1 MRVDNSTNDI
11 YVVDKPQDIRLI
23 FSEKHNMIL
32 RLLMERDLSISD
44 IAKILSLNPGSVHY
58 HLKELEK
65 HGLVKQVREEVK
77 RGIIKK
83 YYRSAAKRIVIDSPN
98 FGSKKYL
105 DYTTKEYIDRLIAS
119 IEFLGYQLPPE
130 NMDDARDL
138 LSRYDRR
145 TKELLLQLHN
155 TGLENVE
162 NDGVILQNAYNLIF
176 NIWAKE
182 DPELGRIYSEFG
194 KLFLRYE

>member
-32 RLLMERDLSISD
+32 RLLMEQDLSISD
-44 IAKILSLNPGSVHY
+44 IAKILSINPGSVHY

-83 YYRSAAKRIVIDSPN
+83 YYRSAAKRILIDSPN
-98 FGSKKYL
+98 FGAKNYL
-105 DYTTKEYIDRLIAS
+105 DHTTKEYIDRLIAS

-130 NMDDARDL
+130 NLDDAKDL
-138 LSRYDRR
+138 LSRYDHRI
-145 TKELLLQLHN
+145 KELLSQLHD

-176 NIWAKE
+176 NIWARE
-182 DPELGRIYSEFG
+182 DPEMGRIYSEFA

>member
-32 RLLMERDLSISD
+32 RLLMEQDLSISD

-98 FGSKKYL
+98 FGSKNYL

-130 NMDDARDL
+130 NLDDAKDL

-182 DPELGRIYSEFG
+182 DPEMGRIYSEFG

>member
-1 MRVDNSTNDI
+1 M
-11 YVVDKPQDIRLI
+11 DKPQDIRLI

-32 RLLMERDLSISD
+32 RLLIERDLSISD

-77 RGIIKK
+77 RGIVKK

-98 FGSKKYL
+98 FNLEKLPGLYHQGV
-105 DYTTKEYIDRLIAS
+105 YRPAHRVDRVSRLSAAS
-119 IEFLGYQLPPE
+119 RKPGGCRGA
-130 NMDDARDL
+130 DCRDMISRQRRL
-138 LSRYDRR
+138 LV
-145 TKELLLQLHN
+145 ELHN

-162 NDGVILQNAYNLIF
+162 NDGVVLQNAYNLIF
-176 NIWAKE
+176 NI
-182 DPELGRIYSEFG
+182 GRKKTRNG
-194 KLFLRYE
+194 QDL

>member
-32 RLLMERDLSISD
+32 RLLMEQDLSISD
-44 IAKILSLNPGSVHY
+44 IAKILSINPGSVHY

-83 YYRSAAKRIVIDSPN
+83 YYRSAAKRILIDSPN
-98 FGSKKYL
+98 FGAKNYL
-105 DYTTKEYIDRLIAS
+105 DHTTKEYIDRLIAS

-130 NMDDARDL
+130 NLDDAKDL

-145 TKELLLQLHN
+145 IKELLSQLHD

-182 DPELGRIYSEFG
+182 DPEMGRIYSEFA

>member
-32 RLLMERDLSISD
+32 RLLMEHDLSISD
-44 IAKILSLNPGSVHY
+44 IAKILSINPGSVHY

-83 YYRSAAKRIVIDSPN
+83 YYRSAAKRILIDSPN
-98 FGSKKYL
+98 FGAKNYL
-105 DYTTKEYIDRLIAS
+105 DHTTKEYIDRLIAS

-130 NMDDARDL
+130 NLDDAKDL

-145 TKELLLQLHN
+145 IKELLSQLHD

-182 DPELGRIYSEFG
+182 DPEMGRIYSEFA

>member
-32 RLLMERDLSISD
+32 RLLMEQDLSISD

-58 HLKELEK
+58 HLKELER

-83 YYRSAAKRIVIDSPN
+83 YYRSAAKRILIDSPN
-98 FGSKKYL
+98 FGAKNYL
-105 DYTTKEYIDRLIAS
+105 DHTTKEYIDRLIAS

-130 NMDDARDL
+130 NLDDAKDL

-145 TKELLLQLHN
+145 IKELLLQLHD

-182 DPELGRIYSEFG
+182 DPEMGRIYSEFE